1 METLAAIRL
10 FTRVMET
17 ESFSEAVRQ
26 LGLAPSSVSRQIGG
40 LEDELG
46 VRLLNRTTR
55 KLSATEAGLIY
66 YQRVVGILDDAEAAR
81 YAVSDLEATPKGTLR
96 VTVPISFGRFHV
108 ATALSEFFA
117 RYPSVQV
124 DMSAS
129 DNIVDLIAEGFDL
142 AIRTG
147 NLKDSNLIA
156 RRLAPVRLVICASP
170 SYLERN
176 GVPQSPADLADH
188 NCMTFEYHASGKFW
202 RFDGPG
208 GAVKIQL
215 SGNLHTDNGEI
226 LHAAVLG
233 GAGLALLPIWQSGSD
248 IQAGRLKTVLDDFR
262 VGPSGGIYA
271 LYPHNRHLAP
281 KVRAFV
287 DFLAARFGPEPYWD
301 ARGAGAKGY
310 IG

>member
-1 METLAAIRL
+1 MDTLMAMRL

-17 ESFSEAVRQ
+17 ESFSEAARQ
-26 LGLAPSSVSRQIGG
+26 LGLAPSSVSRRIGV

-55 KLSATEAGLIY
+55 RLSATEAGLIY
-66 YQRVVGILDDAEAAR
+66 DERCVGILDDAEAAR

-108 ATALSEFFA
+108 ATALPEFFA

-147 NLKDSNLIA
+147 DFEDSNLIA
-156 RRLAPVRLVICASP
+156 RRLAPAHRVICASP

-188 NCMTFEYHASGKFW
+188 DCVTFEYHSSGKIW
-202 RFDGPG
+202 RFEGPE
-208 GAVKIQL
+208 GAVKVQV
-215 SGNLHTDNGEI
+215 SGTLHTNNGEI
-226 LHAAVLG
+226 LHAAALG
-233 GAGLALLPIWQSGSD
+233 GVGFALLPTWQAGSD
-248 IQAGRLKTVLDDFR
+248 IQAGALKPVLGDYRID
-262 VGPSGGIYA
+262 PSNSIYA

-287 DFLAARFGPEPYWD
+287 DFLGGRFGPEPYWD
-301 ARGAGAKGY
+301 ARV
-310 IG
+310 

>member
-1 METLAAIRL
+1 METLAAMRL

-17 ESFSEAVRQ
+17 ESFSEAARQ

-108 ATALSEFFA
+108 ATALPEFFA

-226 LHAAVLG
+226 LHAA
-233 GAGLALLPIWQSGSD
+233 GAG
-248 IQAGRLKTVLDDFR
+248 GR
-262 VGPSGGIYA
+262 
-271 LYPHNRHLAP
+271 
-281 KVRAFV
+281 RAC
-287 DFLAARFGPEPYWD
+287 LAADLAVRKRYPGRQAQDGARRFPGRSVGRYLCALPP
-301 ARGAGAKGY
+301 
-310 IG
+310 